1 MNTVVSVPSQNSTHF
16 IEWISL
22 AASHL
27 RLKHGSQA
35 RIAIVIDNATWHNK
49 LTKDTIPP
57 KRSWR
62 KSILQRWLI
71 NRKISFNLACTKDE
85 LLELAF
91 NNLPAKKYLT
101 DVAAAE
107 YQVEIVVRLPI
118 KHCILNQI
126 ELCCW
131 QLKGYVRRNNTAF
144 RLDDIIKLSQEY
156 IAALD
161 HCTAFIQHVCKAQL
175 TFRQADNFVDK
186 VIDPD
191 ILDSD
196 EEHEDDST
204 TLSSSDDD
212 F

>member
-1 MNTVVSVPSQNSTHF
+1 MYIVVSVTSQNSTHF
-16 IEWISL
+16 VEWISL
-22 AASHL
+22 AASQL

-49 LTKDTIPP
+49 LTENTIPP

-71 NRKISFNLACTKDE
+71 NRKISFNLTCTKAE

-107 YQVEIVVRLPI
+107 YQVEIVRLLI
-118 KHCILNQI
+118 KHCILNPL
-126 ELCCW
+126 ELCW
-131 QLKGYVRRNNTAF
+131 SQFKGYVRRNNTAF
-144 RLDDIIKLSQEY
+144 RLDDIIKLPQEY

-161 HCTAFIQHVCKAQL
+161 DCTGFIAHAYKAEL
-175 TFRQADNFVDK
+175 TFRQADNFVDE
-186 VIDPD
+186 VIDLD

-196 EEHEDDST
+196 EEPEDDST